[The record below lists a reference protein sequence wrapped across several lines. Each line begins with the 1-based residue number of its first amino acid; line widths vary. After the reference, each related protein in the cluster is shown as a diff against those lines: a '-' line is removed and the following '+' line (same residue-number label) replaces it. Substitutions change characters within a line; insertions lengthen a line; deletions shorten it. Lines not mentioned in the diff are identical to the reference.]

1 MKKFARTARG
11 LALALGLSAGGACAS
26 DGTPSPTGEAATTP
40 MFVHDEDAQAQL
52 ATLRALDVVT
62 VGDLL
67 VALPAEASCA
77 YTGPCPGW
85 EEATAQQVALQ
96 LPRLQQLNE
105 IAAQAAA
112 QVDLEAR
119 VPTAAES
126 AADLQA
132 LEDLHIVDVH
142 ALIVEVP
149 VAEANCYNLVCPGE
163 EERIAAANQARA
175 IKLHAIAKAA
185 KGL

>member
-11 LALALGLSAGGACAS
+11 LALALGISTGAACAS
-26 DGTPSPTGEAATTP
+26 DGTSPPTGPTPEATTP
-40 MFVHDEDAQAQL
+40 LFVTDAQAEL
-52 ATLRALDVVT
+52 EALRGLDVIA

-67 VALPAEASCA
+67 VALPSESSCA

-85 EEATAQQVALQ
+85 EDAAAAEIARQ
-96 LPRLQQLNE
+96 LPRLERLNE

-112 QVDLEAR
+112 AYDPAATA
-119 VPTAAES
+119 PTAAES

-132 LEDLHIVDVH
+132 LRELHIVDVQ
-142 ALIVEVP
+142 ALIQEVP

-163 EERIAAANQARA
+163 EERIAAENRARA
-175 IKLHAIAKAA
+175 IKLAAIADAA
-185 KGL
+185 SDL